1 MALIL
6 VVDDD
11 AGVRRSLERVLLS
24 RGHQVLLA
32 ADGGEGLQTW
42 RERGADLVLLDIHM
56 PNTDGIEVLVQL
68 RGKAPR
74 LPVIVMSGGD
84 QTRHLDL
91 LGDARLLGASAVLSK
106 PFTLDEIVGAVERA
120 VGPLGPSDGQE
131 GGIGQA

>member
-6 VVDDD
+6 VMDDD
-11 AGVRRSLERVLLS
+11 ADVRRSLERVLVS

-32 ADGGEGLQTW
+32 ADGGEGLRTW

-74 LPVIVMSGGD
+74 LPVIVISGGD
-84 QTRHLDL
+84 QTPIRT
-91 LGDARLLGASAVLSK
+91 K
-106 PFTLDEIVGAVERA
+106 VGGSRQGRV
-120 VGPLGPSDGQE
+120 
-131 GGIGQA
+131 